1 MTSHATSL
9 HPASGDSRIG
19 RIVGPDHDL
28 IGISRESLLRLVAE
42 RLRRLERLLAMHAP
56 DIVVSNEMRMVGAAV
71 HALFEQGAMALF
83 GSTTDVLPRT
93 KESDV
98 LLERNH

>member
-9 HPASGDSRIG
+9 HPASGESRIG

-28 IGISRESLLRLVAE
+28 IEVSRESLHRLVAE

-56 DIVVSNEMRMVGAAV
+56 DIVVGNEMRMVGAAV
-71 HALFEQGAMALF
+71 HALFEQGAMVHC
-83 GSTTDVLPRT
+83 GSITDVLPRT
-93 KESDV
+93 QESGV
-98 LLERNH
+98 SLERNH

>member
-1 MTSHATSL
+1 MTPHATSL
-9 HPASGDSRIG
+9 HPVSAQSHIG

-28 IGISRESLLRLVAE
+28 IGFSRESLLRLVAE

-56 DIVVSNEMRMVGAAV
+56 DVVVSNEMRMVGAAV
-71 HALFEQGAMALF
+71 HALFEQGAMVHC
-83 GSTTDVLPRT
+83 GSTTDVLPWT

-98 LLERNH
+98 SVERNH